1 MSREAL
7 GLIETVGLA
16 AAIEAADTCM
26 KSANVKLIGYELT
39 KGDGMVTIKIKGD
52 VSAVKAAIDSAKMS
66 AAAVN
71 TVYASLVIPRPAD
84 KLDLMI
90 ESKYVVGPK
99 SKPNEEEIEEEK
111 PDIQDEIV
119 IKDEPITIEEPIKVE
134 EPIIEEKIPTVE
146 ETIPTVEET
155 IIQEDL
161 VIVEE
166 PAKEVC
172 NLCYDPKCT
181 RKKGMT
187 RKLCI
192 HYKNGEGENK

>member
-90 ESKYVVGPK
+90 ESKYVVGLK
-99 SKPNEEEIEEEK
+99 SKPNEEK
-111 PDIQDEIV
+111 
-119 IKDEPITIEEPIKVE
+119 T
-134 EPIIEEKIPTVE
+134 IIEDVPVIL
-146 ETIPTVEET
+146 
-155 IIQEDL
+155 EDL
-161 VIVEE
+161 VIEEKPVIKEEIVVNDEPVIIVEPIIVDGAVQE
-166 PAKEVC
+166 FDYEDIKKQMPEEVC

-192 HYKNGEGENK
+192 HYKNSEGENK